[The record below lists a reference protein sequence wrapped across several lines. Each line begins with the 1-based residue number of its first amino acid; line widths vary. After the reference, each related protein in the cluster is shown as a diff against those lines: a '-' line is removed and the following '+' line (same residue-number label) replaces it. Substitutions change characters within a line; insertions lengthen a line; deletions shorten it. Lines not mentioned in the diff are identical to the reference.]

1 MVKVVAGFDRPVH
14 DDETGYRNDWN
25 LTPGFQRAR
34 EPREVPATPLAPERR
49 CCFHGPVSVIST
61 GWMPIVMLF
70 VSNLFMT
77 VAWYGHLKHR
87 DAPLARVI
95 LASWGIAFFEYVI
108 MVPANRWGSAIY
120 SPYQLKILQEVIT
133 LVVFSGFAL
142 LYFGTRPQWN
152 HLAAFGCIIG
162 AVVFTFLPGSSGR

>member
-1 MVKVVAGFDRPVH
+1 M
-14 DDETGYRNDWN
+14 
-25 LTPGFQRAR
+25 
-34 EPREVPATPLAPERR
+34 
-49 CCFHGPVSVIST
+49 IST
-61 GWMPIVMLF
+61 GWIPIVMLF

-162 AVVFTFLPGSSGR
+162 AVVFTFLPGSSGRDRGRHQVRRFIPAAAARTAPSGGRAATGPCPPDPTPAPRRHGR

>member
-1 MVKVVAGFDRPVH
+1 M
-14 DDETGYRNDWN
+14 
-25 LTPGFQRAR
+25 
-34 EPREVPATPLAPERR
+34 
-49 CCFHGPVSVIST
+49 IST

-152 HLAAFGCIIG
+152 HLAAFGCIIA

>member
-1 MVKVVAGFDRPVH
+1 M
-14 DDETGYRNDWN
+14 
-25 LTPGFQRAR
+25 
-34 EPREVPATPLAPERR
+34 
-49 CCFHGPVSVIST
+49 ISN
-61 GWMPIVMLF
+61 GWTPIVMLF

-95 LASWGIAFFEYVI
+95 LASWGIAV
-108 MVPANRWGSAIY
+108 Y

-152 HLAAFGCIIG
+152 HLAAFGCIVG

>member
-1 MVKVVAGFDRPVH
+1 
-14 DDETGYRNDWN
+14 
-25 LTPGFQRAR
+25 
-34 EPREVPATPLAPERR
+34 
-49 CCFHGPVSVIST
+49 VSLNSN

-70 VSNLFMT
+70 VSNVFMT

-95 LASWGIAFFEYVI
+95 LISWGIAFLEYLI
-108 MVPANRWGSAIY
+108 MVPANRWGSAFY

-152 HLAAFGCIIG
+152 HLAAFGCIVA
-162 AVVFTFLPGSSGR
+162 AVVFTFLPATPAR